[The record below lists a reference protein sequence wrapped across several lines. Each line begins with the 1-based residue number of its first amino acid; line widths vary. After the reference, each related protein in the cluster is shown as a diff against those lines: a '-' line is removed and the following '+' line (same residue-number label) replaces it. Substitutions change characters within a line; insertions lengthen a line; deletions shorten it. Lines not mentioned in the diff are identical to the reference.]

1 MAAPSSPDAIRDV
14 NTRYHDCAAADYD
27 AKWGIDW
34 GEVGREQVLGK
45 LRKALGGALPV
56 FDRTLEVGSGTGY
69 FSLHL
74 LMAGVA
80 ARATCTDISP
90 GMLEVLEGNAER
102 LGLEVT
108 TQVADAEALPFE
120 DASFD
125 LVLGHAVLHHLPDL
139 EQAFSEFLRVL
150 RPGGVIVFAGEPS
163 RVGDRIADV
172 PKRAATAVA
181 PLWRAALRASPA
193 PEGHADGGEE
203 NHELE
208 RHVDV
213 HAFVPADLAGLAR
226 DAGFEDVQVRGEEL
240 LANWFGWTN
249 RALETTAVPDE
260 VPMAW
265 KQYAFHGYL
274 ALQKVDAG
282 LLEGRLPAALFYNL
296 LLSARRPEA
305 G

>member
-1 MAAPSSPDAIRDV
+1 MAAPTSPDAIRDV

-45 LRKALGGALPV
+45 MRKALGGALPV

-90 GMLEVLEGNAER
+90 GMLDVLEQNAAR
-102 LGLEVT
+102 LGVEVE
-108 TQVADAEALPFE
+108 TQVADAEQLPFD

-139 EQAFSEFLRVL
+139 DRAFAEFLRVL
-150 RPGGVIVFAGEPS
+150 RPGGAIVFAGEPS
-163 RVGDRIADV
+163 RYGDRLADV

-181 PLWRAALRASPA
+181 PLWRTALRASPA
-193 PEGHADGGEE
+193 PEGHADGGEH

-213 HAFVPADLAGLAR
+213 HAFVPGDLAELAR
-226 DAGFEDVQVRGEEL
+226 AAGFDDVHVRGEEL

-260 VPMAW
+260 IPMAW

-296 LLSARRPEA
+296 LLSARKPGA
-305 G
+305 